1 MAASSSTPRGPV
13 KSATRDFRRQRTT
26 ALALIPLALFLIA
39 LLLALAGA
47 DYETARHY
55 LGNPIVSFLVVL
67 TIVSAVLHMRVGM
80 GEVIEDYVHG
90 RFFHV
95 LALTANI
102 LFCVAVG
109 LASIYAAL
117 KILIGF

>member
-1 MAASSSTPRGPV
+1 MAGSSSSGAV
-13 KSATRDFRRQRTT
+13 KSATRDFRRQRFT
-26 ALALIPLALFLIA
+26 ALALIPLALFLVVLI
-39 LLLALAGA
+39 LALAGS
-47 DYETARHY
+47 DYETARRY
-55 LGNPIVSFLVVL
+55 LGNPIVAFLVIL
-67 TIVSAVLHMRVGM
+67 TVVSAVLHMRVGM

>member
-1 MAASSSTPRGPV
+1 MAGSASSSPV
-13 KSATRDFRRQRTT
+13 KSATRAFSIQRKS

-39 LLLALAGA
+39 LILALSGT

-55 LGNPIVSFLVVL
+55 LGNPIVSLLVIV
-67 TIVSAVLHMRVGM
+67 TILATVAHMRIGM
-80 GEVIEDYVHG
+80 NEVIEDYVHG
-90 RFFHV
+90 SFLHV
-95 LALTANI
+95 LAKTVNI

-109 LASIYAAL
+109 LGSIYAAL